1 MGHPDTKLRS
11 EMTRAMRRR
20 FLKRFGH
27 EAPPWDSHPFYQAR
41 ILTYP
46 EGELMKTI
54 RVLACSFAFLLL
66 FAAGARAQGVGASGS
81 ISGTVT
87 DPSGSVIPNASVVAT
102 ETDKG
107 INFTTATDSN
117 GHYQFVSLPPATY
130 DVTAKASGFQTVVQK
145 GVLVTVGGAA
155 LADFQLKIAAAAETV
170 EVSAQPPVV
179 DTQRGSQSNTLTDE
193 YITNL
198 PIDRRDYLTFTLLL
212 PGVTNS
218 TRLADDQDFRV
229 KQTPQSGLSFYGSNG
244 RGNNVTVDGGEAND
258 DAGGVRLT
266 ASQDA
271 VQEFQVNRSNYAA
284 DLGGASGAS
293 INIVTKSGT
302 NNMHGTMYS
311 YFRNDAMD
319 ARDPF
324 AFSQA
329 LSPTSPFSF
338 AAAGS
343 PIKDTLSRYQYGG
356 NLGFPIQKDKTFL
369 FGSFEGLLQNAQN
382 AVPVLTNSFIFAGP
396 SPTAPL
402 TFGAADP
409 RAGQQ
414 AIVSALFSDSGN
426 PNVPCLNSPTGVVT
440 MSAVNCAFALETG
453 LTVSP
458 ATGLTAGQ
466 TAINNFLINQI
477 ETNGGLFN
485 YNTRE
490 YLSSVRLDHRIN
502 NANQLSFE
510 YRFGHDLEESPD
522 VQSLTGFSAGSSI
535 HNYDNDLL
543 ASWFHEFSPTFL
555 NEALAQWDYNS
566 FNVIPNVPGEVGLQ
580 IPGFLNNLG
589 TSIFLPSFTILRRY
603 EFTDNLTIIRGHHTM
618 KFGGT
623 ELLRGDHAESHTFF
637 PGRFVFGTLP
647 GGLISPCLGNPNGAN
662 TGGPNTGCALPGAL
676 SAAALNSLQS
686 ASFGLPQVFQ
696 QGFGNPAYP
705 AYTRPLTGMYWQDAW
720 QVASNFTL
728 NYGARYQID
737 NQFLPLN
744 TDYRDIAPRL
754 SFAWDPF
761 KDHKTVIRGGYGIF
775 YGPIDA
781 QIPQVDLS
789 LGVLNQNRSTVEN
802 QNNTSQIPDQVN
814 NVVNTCGIAGTPFT
828 GTGNSPCT
836 RFISIYVDPLTPTG
850 LPGLQNAAVVFQ
862 SLFNPLGNPSGT
874 NLIACTTPAAGNQ
887 ACIAPADLAPFGIRV
902 ANNGQL
908 SPLQVIF
915 SNPPNYKTPYSQQA
929 SIGID
934 REIAKGFSVSVSGIY
949 SHTQRL
955 PVAIDTNLLPS
966 TPLTAVT
973 LANGKTVEYRNWN
986 SCSPGMSAPCAGA
999 ADPLGGQEVLV
1010 SGPSAGQPVFTA
1022 GYPCANP
1029 FACVVNPLIVQNNQ
1043 YTSAAYA
1050 LYEGGILEIQKR
1062 FSNYY
1067 TIIGNYTYSKAYDT
1081 TTDFNSDY
1089 GPQDPANLAL
1099 DRGLSEFDQRH
1110 KIVIAG
1116 VFDSPWH
1123 QRFLSGF
1130 ELSPIFTYHSGLPF
1144 NLLAGGE
1151 VNGDNHTTNERPI
1164 GAPRDTG
1171 LGPDFMGFDMRLG
1184 WQHKIG
1190 EKTNLELTAEGFNIA
1205 NRTNYASV
1213 NNEVGPF
1220 FGFQPGFSTF
1230 NVHGITPGTPLAGG
1244 GAATPS
1250 TPLAFTSAFPMR
1262 QIQLGLRLSF

>member
-1 MGHPDTKLRS
+1 MCHGTH
-11 EMTRAMRRR
+11 RAAQSDAR
-20 FLKRFGH
+20 FLRNSF
-27 EAPPWDSHPFYQAR
+27 PRIFNPFLWVRNLAYSK
-41 ILTYP
+41 
-46 EGELMKTI
+46 GEVMKSV
-54 RVLACSFAFLLL
+54 RLLACSFVLFLLIV
-66 FAAGARAQGVGASGS
+66 GSARGQGVGASGS

-87 DPSGSVIPNASVVAT
+87 DPSGGVIPNASIVAT
-102 ETDKG
+102 EVDKG
-107 INFTTATDSN
+107 ISFSAATDSN
-117 GHYQFVSLPPATY
+117 GHFQIVSLPPATY
-130 DVTAKASGFQTVVQK
+130 DVSAKASGFQTVLQK
-145 GVLVTVGGAA
+145 SVVVTVGGAVT
-155 LADFQLKIAAAAETV
+155 LDFLLKVAAASETV
-170 EVSAQPPVV
+170 EVTAQPPMV
-179 DTQRGSQSNTLTDE
+179 DTHRGSQSNTLTGE

-198 PIDRRDYLTFTLLL
+198 PIDRRDYLSFTLLL
-212 PGVTNS
+212 PGVSNS

-266 ASQDA
+266 VSQDA
-271 VQEFQVNRSNYAA
+271 VQEFQVNRSDYAA

-302 NNMHGTMYS
+302 NKMHGSLYG

-329 LSPTSPFSF
+329 LTPTSPFSF
-338 AAAGS
+338 TATGS
-343 PIKDTLSRYQYGG
+343 PIKDALSRYQYGG
-356 NLGFPIQKDKTFL
+356 TLGFPIKKDKTFL

-396 SPTAPL
+396 NPTAP
-402 TFGAADP
+402 TPFGATDP

-414 AIVSALFSDSGN
+414 AIVSALFSDPGN
-426 PNVPCLNSPTGVVT
+426 PNVPCLNTPTGVVT
-440 MSAVNCAFALETG
+440 MPAQNCAFALQTG

-458 ATGLTAGQ
+458 ATGLSAGQ
-466 TAINNFLINQI
+466 TAINNFLINQF
-477 ETNGGLFN
+477 ETNGGLFG

-535 HNYDNDLL
+535 HNYDDNLL

-566 FNVIPNVPGEVGLQ
+566 FNVIPNAPGEVGLQ

-589 TSIFLPSFTILRRY
+589 TNIFLPSFTILRRY
-603 EFTDNLTIIRGHHTM
+603 EFTDNLTIIRGHHNM

-647 GGLISPCLGNPNGAN
+647 GGLVSPCLGNPNGPV
-662 TGGPNTGCALPGAL
+662 TGGANTGCALPGTL

-686 ASFGLPQVFQ
+686 ASLGLPQVFQ

-705 AYTRPLTGMYWQDAW
+705 AYTRPLTGMYWQDSW
-720 QVASNFTL
+720 QIRSNFTL

-737 NQFLPLN
+737 GQFLPLN

-761 KDHKTVIRGGYGIF
+761 NDHKTVIRGGYGIF
-775 YGPIDA
+775 YGTIDA

-789 LGVLNQNRSTVEN
+789 LGVLNQNHSTVEN
-802 QNNTSQIPDQVN
+802 QNNTAQVPDQVN
-814 NVVNTCGIAGTPFT
+814 NVVNTCGIAFAGSPFT
-828 GTGNSPCT
+828 GTGTSPCT

-850 LPGLQNAAVVFQ
+850 IPGLQNAAVVFQ
-862 SLFNPLGNPSGT
+862 TLFGAGAIQCTVPS
-874 NLIACTTPAAGNQ
+874 AGNQ
-887 ACIAPADLAPFGIRV
+887 ACITPADLAPLGIRV
-902 ANNGQL
+902 ANSGQL

-955 PVAIDTNLLPS
+955 PVAIDTNLLQAPI
-966 TPLTAVT
+966 TDVT
-973 LANGKTVEYRNWN
+973 LGNGKTVSYRNWN
-986 SCSPGMSAPCAGA
+986 TSAATDPAAALPPALVSGAGVAPCA
-999 ADPLGGQEVLV
+999 
-1010 SGPSAGQPVFTA
+1010 S
-1022 GYPCANP
+1022 NP
-1029 FACVVNPLIVQNNQ
+1029 FACFVNPLIVQNNQ
-1043 YTSAAYA
+1043 YTSAASA
-1050 LYEGGILEIQKR
+1050 LYEGGIIEVRKR

-1067 TIIGNYTYSKAYDT
+1067 TLFGNYTYSKAYDT

-1089 GPQDPANLAL
+1089 GPQDPTNLGL

-1110 KIVIAG
+1110 KLVIAG

-1123 QRFLSGF
+1123 QQILSGF

-1151 VNGDNHTTNERPI
+1151 INGDNHTTNERPI
-1164 GAPRDTG
+1164 GSPRDTG
-1171 LGPDFMGFDMRLG
+1171 LGPNFVTFDMRLG
-1184 WQHKIG
+1184 WHHKLSD
-1190 EKTNLELTAEGFNIA
+1190 KADLQLTAEGFNIA
-1205 NRTNYASV
+1205 NRTNFASV

-1220 FGFQPGFSTF
+1220 FAFQPGFTTF
-1230 NVHGITPGTPLAGG
+1230 NVHGIKPGTPLAGG
-1244 GAATPS
+1244 GVASPS